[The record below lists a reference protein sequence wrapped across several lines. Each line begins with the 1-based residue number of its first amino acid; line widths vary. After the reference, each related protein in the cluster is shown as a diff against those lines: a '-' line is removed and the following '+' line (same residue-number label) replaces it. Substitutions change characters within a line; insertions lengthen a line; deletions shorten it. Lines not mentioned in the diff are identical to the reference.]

1 VTTLTRP
8 STWSRRQRL
17 KNDAIY
23 VAARIAL
30 ALASLP
36 PRAWLRAFGAALGL
50 TAWCLARGA
59 RRLAG
64 ENVARAFPALPARE
78 TSRRVRR
85 AFVELG
91 RLLGDTLALLR
102 ADERPSRTLAFD
114 EPARGVL
121 AAALA
126 EARDAGSGV
135 ILVTAHLG
143 PWERLAA
150 VLVEAGFPLTT
161 PVRTSY
167 DPRLEATL
175 HARLRGQHGVR
186 AVDRDAKSTPYAL
199 LRALKRGE
207 VVGFLIDLQTR
218 VASVR
223 VPFLGV
229 PAWTPSAPARL
240 ALRTGAPVVV
250 AIATRAGVTVRLVRA
265 ASEPRQ
271 RASDGEVEALTTT
284 LNDVL
289 SEAIRA
295 EPERW
300 IWMHDRFGERRAL
313 GGSAVAPIARAEP
326 LDDVA
331 GEISG

>member
-1 VTTLTRP
+1 VKTLAPP

-17 KNDAIY
+17 KNDVIY
-23 VAARIAL
+23 AAARVAL

-36 PRAWLRAFGAALGL
+36 PRAWLRALGAALGL
-50 TAWCLARGA
+50 VIWCVARGA
-59 RRLAG
+59 HRLASD
-64 ENVARAFPALPARE
+64 NVARAFPSLGARE
-78 TSRRVRR
+78 ASRLVRQ

-102 ADERPSRTLAFD
+102 AGERPSRTLAFD
-114 EPARGVL
+114 GAAR
-121 AAALA
+121 ATLA
-126 EARDAGSGV
+126 EAREAGRGV

-143 PWERLAA
+143 PWERLAG

-167 DPRLEATL
+167 DPRLEATV

-186 AVDRDAKSTPYAL
+186 AVDRDAKTTPYAL

-250 AIATRAGVTVRLVRA
+250 AIATRAGVTVRHIRA
-265 ASEPRQ
+265 ACEPCP
-271 RASDGEVEALTTT
+271 RATDGEVEALTLT
-284 LNDVL
+284 LNDAL

-295 EPERW
+295 EPDRW

-313 GGSAVAPIARAEP
+313 ATSAVESITRAEP
-326 LDDVA
+326 LDEGA
-331 GEISG
+331 RPISG